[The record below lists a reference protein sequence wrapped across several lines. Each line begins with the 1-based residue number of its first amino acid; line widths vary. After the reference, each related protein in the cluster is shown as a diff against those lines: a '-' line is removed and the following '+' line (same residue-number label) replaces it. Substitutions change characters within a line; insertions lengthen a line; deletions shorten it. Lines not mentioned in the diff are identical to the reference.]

1 MTTELFAKP
10 DLFQAQRVLVVQP
23 HYDDNDI
30 ALGGTLAKLAAQGTE
45 IYYLTVTDD
54 LVGVVD
60 QSLSEAEMFAG
71 LKGDLDRAGEIIG
84 VKDTFWLG
92 YPDAGKYDYFDVRRD
107 IIRHI
112 RLIRPDFVITCDPW
126 TPYEF
131 HNDHIMAGK
140 AAADA
145 ASLYGLLRL
154 PTDPA
159 VDAAYEPF
167 EMQGIA
173 FYASAYPNTVVDITD
188 TWSKKRTA
196 VDQYRMQF
204 SAADMETLLLRL
216 EMWARHEAADSNFAY
231 VEKLKVMFDWQ
242 LHLFPDAWKV

>member
-1 MTTELFAKP
+1 MSSELFSKP
-10 DLFQAQRVLVVQP
+10 DLLQAQRVLVVQP

-45 IYYLTVTDD
+45 LFYLTVTDD

-60 QSLSEAEMFAG
+60 QSQSEEEMIAG
-71 LKGDLDRAGEIIG
+71 LEADLDRAGEIIG

-112 RLIRPDFVITCDPW
+112 RLVRPDFVITCDPW

-154 PTDPA
+154 ETDPA

-167 EMQGIA
+167 DLLGIG
-173 FYASAYPNTVVDITD
+173 FYASAYPNTVVDISE
-188 TWSKKRTA
+188 TWTKKRAA

-204 SAADMETLLLRL
+204 TAEDMEILLQRL
-216 EMWARHEAADSNFAY
+216 EMWALHEAADAGVTY
-231 VEKLKVMFDWQ
+231 AEKLKVMYDWQ
-242 LHLFPDAWKV
+242 LHLFPEAWKV